1 LDEKERYDTTYT
13 TSSYTIMYISYRMGN
28 RSQPVERLGALIL
41 ERKVVTFME
50 LSEFLE
56 RSRATVFRML
66 RQLDY
71 ITSYN
76 KNRTGVT
83 LTSIPDF
90 DRWGLWSYNDFHF
103 SRWGSLNETIQN
115 LVDTSP
121 AGLRPRE
128 LAHLLGVRVHNH
140 LSMCVADERV
150 VRNDDFGHPVYLS
163 TSPATRREQY
173 ERREQ
178 TSPKRAPRERQ
189 PLSDQN
195 VIRVLVTVI
204 KHHATTLERLMPALE
219 AEGLHLGEASVMWVL
234 KRYDIEKRGF
244 P

>member
-1 LDEKERYDTTYT
+1 
-13 TSSYTIMYISYRMGN
+13 MGGMN
-28 RSQPVERLGALIL
+28 ENIERLETLIS
-41 ERKVVTFME
+41 ERKVVTFWE
-50 LSEFLE
+50 LSEHLE

-66 RQLDY
+66 RQVDY

-83 LTSIPDF
+83 LASVPDF
-90 DRWGLWSYNDFHF
+90 DRWGLWRYKDFHF
-103 SRWGSLNETIQN
+103 SRWENLNETIQN

-121 AGLRPRE
+121 AGFRPRE
-128 LAHLLGVRVHNH
+128 LADLLGVRVHNH

-163 TSPATRREQY
+163 TTPVTRREQY
-173 ERREQ
+173 ETREQ
-178 TSPKRAPRERQ
+178 TSAKRVSRERQ

-195 VIRVLVTVI
+195 IIRVLVAI
-204 KHHATTLERLMPALE
+204 IRHHATTVERLMPVME
-219 AEGLHLGEASVMWVL
+219 AEGLHLSEGSVRWVL
-234 KRYDIEKRGF
+234 RKYEIEKRGS